1 MGLSAFQSIAGVAVF
16 IFLVALLGWL
26 HHTRPRTQNFQPQKL
41 SLGFGYEWTATPLTK
56 AKGDLIAR
64 FPELESVMQGQN
76 SDGIQLVRFGLFN
89 MTEEIIESDQITRP
103 VKVHFSDVASILSAV
118 FSEALKT
125 ATPINI
131 TPTIEG
137 NFVRLPQE
145 RMNPRSTLIYNF
157 ILADGMGPVDVTGE
171 TVSHG
176 AIKRVG

>member
-56 AKGDLIAR
+56 AKADLIAH
-64 FPELESVMQGQN
+64 FPELESVMQGRN
-76 SDGIQLVRFGLFN
+76 GDGVQLIRFGLFN
-89 MTEEIIESDQITRP
+89 MTEEIIEPGQIIRP
-103 VKVHFSDVASILSAV
+103 VEVYFSDDARLLSAV

-125 ATPINI
+125 EPQINI
-131 TPTIEG
+131 APTIEDY
-137 NFVRLPQE
+137 FARLPQE

-157 ILADGMGPVDVTGE
+157 IVAGGTGPVDVTGE
-171 TVSHG
+171 TMGHG